1 MESLFVFD
9 LLRTVASNPVSLST
23 PQHLPLLLIG
33 HGSRDPEGRQAF
45 LDLAQAYQARTP
57 YRPVIPCFLELTE
70 PSIAQG
76 IQQCIA
82 QGWQEV
88 VAVPLLLFG
97 ARHNKFDVT
106 VELDRLQ
113 TLHPQLQIHYGG
125 PLGIRIEIL
134 QLLRERLSDL
144 LAAQPPK
151 IPNSETVLLF
161 VGRGSSDPE
170 ANAEA
175 CKLARLLWEGS
186 GFRAV
191 ETCFIGITYPRLAMG
206 FERALLWQP
215 RRVIVL
221 PYFLFTGVLVKK
233 IEATLQE
240 QRRLHPEIDWLGLPE
255 LGMVDTVLQSLHQL
269 EQEARQGQI
278 QMNCHLCKFR
288 LAVKESVSAQHSHH
302 HDHSHSHSHSHHSHS
317 HSHSH
322 HGHNPTYP
330 TAVEPDVKTPPSYS
344 EQLEEY
350 HQRAWQVP

>member
-1 MESLFVFD
+1 MFD
-9 LLRTVASNPVSLST
+9 LLST
-23 PQHLPLLLIG
+23 PPLPRSTPDPSGAALPLLLIG
-33 HGSRDPEGRQAF
+33 HGSRDSEGRQAF
-45 LDLAQAYQARTP
+45 LDLAQAYQALTP
-57 YRPVIPCFLELTE
+57 HRPVIPCFLELTE

-88 VAVPLLLFG
+88 VALPLLLFG

-113 TLHPQLQIHYGG
+113 SLYPQLRIHYGG
-125 PLGIRIEIL
+125 PLGIRVEIL
-134 QLLRERLSDL
+134 QLLRDRLSAL
-144 LAAQPPK
+144 LAAQPIK

-170 ANAEA
+170 ANAET

-191 ETCFIGITYPRLAMG
+191 ETCFIGITHPRLPMG
-206 FERALLWQP
+206 LERALLWQP

-233 IEATLQE
+233 IMATLE
-240 QRRLHPEIDWLGLPE
+240 EHHRLHPEMDWLALPE
-255 LGMVDTVLQSLHQL
+255 LGIVDTVLQGLHQL
-269 EQEARQGQI
+269 EQEARQGQT

-288 LAVKESVSAQHSHH
+288 LAVSQSAGAQHIHH
-302 HDHSHSHSHSHHSHS
+302 PHDNATHRSHDHSHSHSHGHHNHSH
-317 HSHSH
+317 
-322 HGHNPTYP
+322 PAAADPY
-330 TAVEPDVKTPPSYS
+330 A
-344 EQLEEY
+344 QLEDY

>member
-1 MESLFVFD
+1 AAAPSE
-9 LLRTVASNPVSLST
+9 
-23 PQHLPLLLIG
+23 LPLLLIG

-45 LDLAQAYQARTP
+45 LELAQTYQALTP
-57 YRPVIPCFLELTE
+57 QRPVIPCFLELTE

-76 IQQCIA
+76 IQQCVA

-88 VAVPLLLFG
+88 VALPLLLFG

-113 TLHPQLQIHYGG
+113 TLYPQLHIHYGG
-125 PLGIRIEIL
+125 PLGIRVEIL
-134 QLLRERLSDL
+134 QLLRERLSAL
-144 LAAQPPK
+144 LAAQPPG
-151 IPNSETVLLF
+151 IPDSETVLLF

-170 ANAEA
+170 ANAET

-186 GFRAV
+186 GYRAV
-191 ETCFIGITYPRLAMG
+191 ETCFIGITHPRLPVG

-233 IEATLQE
+233 IEAAIQE
-240 QRRLHPEIDWLGLPE
+240 QQHLHPEIDWLGLPE
-255 LGMVDTVLQSLHQL
+255 LGIVDTILQSLRQL
-269 EQEARQGQI
+269 EQEAHQGQT

-288 LAVKESVSAQHSHH
+288 LAVKELASAQHTHH
-302 HDHSHSHSHSHHSHS
+302 HDHGHSHSHGHHNHS

-322 HGHNPTYP
+322 HGHDPTHP
-330 TAVEPDVKTPPSYS
+330 TAADPCA
-344 EQLEEY
+344 QLEDY

>member
-1 MESLFVFD
+1 MLS
-9 LLRTVASNPVSLST
+9 TAASTPLSPST
-23 PQHLPLLLIG
+23 PQPLPLLLIG
-33 HGSRDPEGRQAF
+33 HGSRDPQGRQAF
-45 LDLAQAYQARTP
+45 LELAQAYQARTP
-57 YRPVIPCFLELTE
+57 HRPVIPCFLELTE

-88 VAVPLLLFG
+88 VALPLLLFG

-113 TLHPQLQIHYGG
+113 ALYPQLRIHYSG
-125 PLGIRIEIL
+125 PLGIRSEIL
-134 QLLRERLSDL
+134 QLLRARLRAL
-144 LAAQPPK
+144 LAAQPPG
-151 IPNSETVLLF
+151 IPDSETVLLF

-170 ANAEA
+170 ANAET

-191 ETCFIGITYPRLAMG
+191 ETCFIGITHPRLPMG

-233 IEATLQE
+233 IEAAIQE
-240 QRRLHPEIDWLGLPE
+240 QRLLHPGMDWLGLPE
-255 LGMVDTVLQSLHQL
+255 LGIVDTILQSLRQL
-269 EQEARQGQI
+269 EQEARQGQT

-288 LAVKESVSAQHSHH
+288 LAVKEWASAQHTHP
-302 HDHSHSHSHSHHSHS
+302 HDNATHRLRDHGHSPSHSHHNHS

-322 HGHNPTYP
+322 HGHDPTHADP
-330 TAVEPDVKTPPSYS
+330 WAQIED
-344 EQLEEY
+344 Y

>member
-1 MESLFVFD
+1 MFD
-9 LLRTVASNPVSLST
+9 LLST
-23 PQHLPLLLIG
+23 PPSPHTSPVGAAPSALPLLLIG

-45 LDLAQAYQARTP
+45 LELAQAYQALTP
-57 YRPVIPCFLELTE
+57 HRPVIPCFLELTE

-76 IQQCIA
+76 VEQCVA
-82 QGWQEV
+82 QGWQEL
-88 VAVPLLLFG
+88 VALPVLLFG

-113 TLHPQLQIHYGG
+113 TLYPQLRIHYGG

-134 QLLRERLSDL
+134 QLLRDRLTAL
-144 LAAQPPK
+144 LAAQPQG
-151 IPNSETVLLF
+151 ILDSETVLLF

-170 ANAEA
+170 ANAET

-191 ETCFIGITYPRLAMG
+191 ETCFIGITHPRLPVG
-206 FERALLWQP
+206 FERALSWQP

-233 IEATLQE
+233 IEAAVQE
-240 QRRLHPEIDWLGLPE
+240 QQQIRPEIDWLALPE
-255 LGMVDTVLQSLHQL
+255 LGIVDTVLHSLRQL
-269 EQEARQGQI
+269 EQEARQNQT

-288 LAVKESVSAQHSHH
+288 LAVSAEARAQHTHHHDHHHHGHDHESHHH
-302 HDHSHSHSHSHHSHS
+302 HDHSHA
-317 HSHSH
+317 
-322 HGHNPTYP
+322 GHTHAAAGDPWI
-330 TAVEPDVKTPPSYS
+330 
-344 EQLEEY
+344 QLEGY